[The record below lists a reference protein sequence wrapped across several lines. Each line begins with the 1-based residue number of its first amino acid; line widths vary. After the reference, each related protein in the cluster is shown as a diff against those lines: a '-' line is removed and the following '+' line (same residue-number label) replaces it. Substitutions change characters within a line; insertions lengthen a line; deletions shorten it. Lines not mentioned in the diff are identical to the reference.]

1 MKKLRYALLTLA
13 LLAPAGLVAQNSG
26 ASEGQPAAGPRH
38 RHIPDVD
45 QQLARLSKKLKL
57 SDEQKPQVKA
67 ILQDQHDQMQQLWQ
81 NSSGSRQEN
90 VQKMHEIH
98 DSASSKIRAV
108 LTDDQKT
115 KYDKLEAKRQ
125 QRMEKRHGGQGAPP
139 APASPQPQQ

>member
-1 MKKLRYALLTLA
+1 MKKLRYALLAMA
-13 LLAPAGLVAQNSG
+13 LLVPAGLLAQSG
-26 ASEGQPAAGPRH
+26 DSGEGQRGSGH
-38 RHIPDVD
+38 RHMPNVD
-45 QQLARLSKKLKL
+45 EQLKHLSKKLKL

-98 DSASSKIRAV
+98 ENASSKIRAL

-115 KYDKLEAKRQ
+115 KYDKLEAERQ
-125 QRMEKRHGGQGAPP
+125 QRMGRRHGGQGAPP
-139 APASPQPQQ
+139 AQASPQPQQ